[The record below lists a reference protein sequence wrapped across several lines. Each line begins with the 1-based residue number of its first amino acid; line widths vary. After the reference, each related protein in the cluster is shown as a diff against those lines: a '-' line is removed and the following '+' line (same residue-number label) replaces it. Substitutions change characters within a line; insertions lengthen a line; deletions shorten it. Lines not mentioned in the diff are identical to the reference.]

1 MRVTA
6 ETKEATR
13 QAILDATRK
22 LLCEQGG
29 QNVGTREIAS
39 EAGVA
44 NGTLFNYFPTKEA
57 IVGTLVAEALAEVN
71 KSPGTGAVDEQLF
84 SLIARG
90 LRRLRP
96 LRSFLPFVVDSILAH
111 DADRIRPDHI
121 AEVER
126 ILGQLLTPMLR
137 HLYWSLYAGVITFWV
152 ADTSRKQEETLAFL
166 DQSVALF
173 VAALNG
179 NLAQTKESRG

>member
-22 LLCEQGG
+22 LLCEQGW

-39 EAGVA
+39 EAGIA
-44 NGTLFNYFPTKEA
+44 NGTMFNYFASKEA
-57 IVGTLVAEALAEVN
+57 IVATLVADALAEVN
-71 KSPGTGAVDEQLF
+71 EEPRTGSVAEQLF
-84 SLIARG
+84 ALVASG

-96 LRSFLPFVVDSILAH
+96 MRSFLPFVVDSILAH
-111 DADRIRPDHI
+111 DADRIRPEHLVQ
-121 AEVER
+121 VER
-126 ILGQLLTPMLR
+126 ILGRSLTPMLR

-152 ADTSRKQEETLAFL
+152 ADASRKQEETLAFL
-166 DQSVALF
+166 DHSVALF
-173 VAALNG
+173 VAALTRSV
-179 NLAQTKESRG
+179 AHER